1 MSHNIE
7 EGGAYARAY
16 ARLESPRILY
26 KDVHDA
32 GESATRKKKAA
43 SKTKYTCPG
52 CEANAWAKPGINL
65 VCGDCSEAMI
75 AQDLDPD
82 DDQGGDDQ

>member
-1 MSHNIE
+1 M
-7 EGGAYARAY
+7 RAY
-16 ARLESPRILY
+16 ARLECPRVLY

-32 GESATRKKKAA
+32 GESAIRKKKTA

-52 CEANAWAKPGINL
+52 CAANAWAKPGMNL

-75 AQDLDPD
+75 AQDLGMDDAQAD
-82 DDQGGDDQ
+82 DD

>member
-1 MSHNIE
+1 MLE
-7 EGGAYARAY
+7 PTPGWKARG
-16 ARLESPRILY
+16 SST

-32 GESATRKKKAA
+32 GESAVRKKKAA

-52 CEANAWAKPGINL
+52 CAANAWAKPGMNL

-75 AQDLDPD
+75 AQDLEPD
-82 DDQGGDDQ
+82 DAQADDDAD